1 MPQVIFRLLKPN
13 DIISNIVV
21 WRIREPWSHAVIIFA
36 DVVYSSTLPMVQKMS
51 IDHPDVACPPRE
63 GEDYFLEL
71 SQDHYNKM
79 LDWCEKQV
87 GKPYDY
93 FCIFGWFFGIK
104 PLQLSMGTYCFEFCW
119 DALHS
124 INFDIESEKT
134 IAKKKIIE
142 RILLFRSTIKTNGK
156 SRNRITGN
164 NLIGH
169 LKK

>member
-13 DIISNIVV
+13 DIISNLVV
-21 WRIREPWSHAVIIFA
+21 WRIREPWSHAVIIFDKIA
-36 DVVYSSTLPMVQKMS
+36 YSSTYPVVQRLP
-51 IDHPDVACPPRE
+51 IDHLDVACPPRE

-71 SQDHYNKM
+71 SQEHYDKM
-79 LDWCEKQV
+79 LSWCEKQV

-93 FCIFGWFFGIK
+93 LCIFGWFFGIK

-124 INFDIESEKT
+124 INFDTESEKT

-142 RILLFRSTIKTNGK
+142 RILMFRFPGRTNSN

-164 NLIGH
+164 NLIGQ